1 MTSTYLVLGGTG
13 KTGRRTTR
21 RLVEAGLTAR
31 PGARTPAA
39 PAPGTSPVRFDWDDR
54 SSWGPALDGVEGAYL
69 VPPAFRTDHA
79 PLLGEL
85 AGQAADLGVSRL
97 VLLSAR
103 GVDQGPDN
111 PLRAAE
117 QAVRAAAGDRAAVTV
132 LRPSWFM
139 QNFTEAF
146 FAPGVAEGQLVSPT
160 GDGAEP
166 FIDAE
171 DIAAVAV
178 AALTEAGHGGR
189 DYDLSGPA
197 ALTMA
202 EAAEVL
208 SSRLGHRVEHVD
220 PPLEQW
226 TAGAVQNGLPATTPA
241 CSGRCSAGSPPAT
254 TRSCPRACRT
264 PWAGRPAASR
274 SGPTGS
280 SHRPPSSAR
289 PDPGARCGA
298 ARSSAGRCTG
308 ARDGPPREGS
318 P

>member
-1 MTSTYLVLGGTG
+1 
-13 KTGRRTTR
+13 
-21 RLVEAGLTAR
+21 
-31 PGARTPAA
+31 
-39 PAPGTSPVRFDWDDR
+39 
-54 SSWGPALDGVEGAYL
+54 
-69 VPPAFRTDHA
+69 
-79 PLLGEL
+79 
-85 AGQAADLGVSRL
+85 
-97 VLLSAR
+97 
-103 GVDQGPDN
+103 
-111 PLRAAE
+111 
-117 QAVRAAAGDRAAVTV
+117 
-132 LRPSWFM
+132 M

-226 TAGAVQNGLPATTPA
+226 TAGAVQNGLPADYA
-241 CSGRCSAGSPPAT
+241 GMLGALFSRIASGDDAQLSSGVQDAL
-254 TRSCPRACRT
+254 
-264 PWAGRPAASR
+264 GRPPGSFQEWADRELA
-274 SGPTGS
+274 PTAEQ
-280 SHRPPSSAR
+280 RTA
-289 PDPGARCGA
+289 
-298 ARSSAGRCTG
+298 
-308 ARDGPPREGS
+308 
-318 P
+318 

>member
-39 PAPGTSPVRFDWDDR
+39 PGPGTAPVRFDWDDR
-54 SSWGPALDGVEGAYL
+54 SSWAPALDGVEGAYL

-85 AGQAADLGVSRL
+85 AGQAADVGVHRL

-146 FAPGVAEGQLVSPT
+146 FAPGVAEGQLVAPT
-160 GDGAEP
+160 GAGAEP

-178 AALTEAGHGGR
+178 AALTEDGHGGR

-202 EAAEVL
+202 EAAQVL
-208 SSRLGHRVEHVD
+208 SSRLGRRVEHVD

-226 TAGAVQNGLPATTPA
+226 TAGAVKNGLPAEYA
-241 CSGRCSAGSPPAT
+241 GMLGALFSRIASGDDAQLSTGVQDALGRPPGSFQEWADRELAAP
-254 TRSCPRACRT
+254 
-264 PWAGRPAASR
+264 AGRRTA
-274 SGPTGS
+274 
-280 SHRPPSSAR
+280 
-289 PDPGARCGA
+289 
-298 ARSSAGRCTG
+298 
-308 ARDGPPREGS
+308 
-318 P
+318 